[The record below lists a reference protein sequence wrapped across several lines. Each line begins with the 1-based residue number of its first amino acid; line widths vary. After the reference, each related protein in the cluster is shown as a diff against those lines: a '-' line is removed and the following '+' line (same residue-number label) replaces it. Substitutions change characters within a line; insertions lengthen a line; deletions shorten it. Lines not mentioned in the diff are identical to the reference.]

1 MVVATL
7 TNATTKQQDIRLFM
21 NNKKQQL
28 YIKNEKGRY
37 EPYKPKEIGDK
48 NVYRKIGNKYV
59 PFAVVTK
66 DEDWFQGGVFV
77 VRSDKRYGTR
87 SIADSEYLQEC
98 FRVDRI
104 GNNYRILADQL
115 ASLEDYADFCAEELR
130 KYKLERIDEY
140 GYGMSTQEEI
150 MCVVGSVFKFSDILK
165 EKIEK
170 EKTQKRD
177 GSDMSNPP
185 F

>member
-1 MVVATL
+1 MS
-7 TNATTKQQDIRLFM
+7 
-21 NNKKQQL
+21 NKKPQL

-37 EPYKPKEIGDK
+37 EPYKPKELGEN
-48 NVYRKIGNKYV
+48 NVYRKIGNKYI
-59 PFAVVTK
+59 PFAVVKK
-66 DEDWFQGGVFV
+66 DEDWLQGGVFV

-115 ASLEDYADFCAEELR
+115 ASLEDYADFCASELR
-130 KYKLERIDEY
+130 KHEDERRKSGIGISRAEKI
-140 GYGMSTQEEI
+140 ECI
-150 MCVVGSVFKFSDILK
+150 VGSVFKFSNILK

-170 EKTQKRD
+170 ENTQQRD
-177 GSDMSNPP
+177 SSDANPP